1 MDDFETV
8 FSALL
13 FRLGHEFADVGLARQ
28 ALTHKSYANEQVPSV
43 GDNQRLEFLGDAVLG
58 LVVAE
63 ALMDQLPGAPEGD
76 LTPRR
81 AALVNETTLAEVAAD
96 LDLGSA
102 MLLGRGEEMTL
113 GRRRPSILADAI
125 EALIGAVYLD
135 AGLHAASRV
144 ALRLLSDRLSQAA
157 RGQLQADPKTRLQEQ
172 LQAQGQEYP
181 IYRVAD
187 TRGPDHDKEY
197 EVEIIIEGA
206 VLAVGVGKS
215 KKEAEKRA
223 AQAALGALATHN
235 EEGEI

>member
-1 MDDFETV
+1 LDDFESV
-8 FSALL
+8 FNALL
-13 FRLGHEFADVGLARQ
+13 SRLGHSFADEGLARQ
-28 ALTHKSYANEQVPSV
+28 ALTHKSYANEQVPSI

-63 ALMDQLPGAPEGD
+63 ALMDQLPCAPEGE

-81 AALVNETTLAEVAAD
+81 AALVNETTLAEVASE

-102 MLLGRGEEMTL
+102 MLLGRGEEMSL

-135 AGLHAASRV
+135 AGLSAASQV
-144 ALRLLSDRLSQAA
+144 ALRLLSGRLSHAA
-157 RGQLQADPKTRLQEQ
+157 RGKLQADPKTQLQEQ
-172 LQAQGQEYP
+172 LQAQGQEHP

-197 EVEIIIEGA
+197 EVEIIINGEI
-206 VLAVGVGKS
+206 LAVGVGKS

-223 AQAALGALATHN
+223 AQAALGSLATQN